1 MEIHPQFRKK
11 PPLWRQFEDASL
23 EEREK
28 MVDWHEEWQSPDGK
42 DIAVRFGGK
51 IRLHGFGGKRSTDVF
66 NMLESVKWVK
76 KITHT
81 GKWIRL
87 RNSFTNC
94 KEWDRF
100 RLQWLETH
108 PICVRCGRTYNN
120 GLQVHHAGYFNQDNV
135 VMEEGFLKGLDH
147 PERFETLCATC
158 HSTLHKGMI
167 SIESNV
173 KEKNIDVLPQKRT
186 IRKKVA
192 TENKKSVVIS
202 LVNPCLNWVKEHGLK
217 KVTETDIEDFLVDR
231 DLILSPRT
239 ERRLLRALVSSFIRQ
254 DKDYDLTGV
263 PDADINEFLSK
274 MDEHIPINT
283 KKGSKLGSLQSL
295 VDPCVDW
302 AHERG
307 LKKVTEANID
317 TFLLERD
324 TDLSPR
330 TERRLLQSTVNSIIN
345 SK

>member
-1 MEIHPQFRKK
+1 
-11 PPLWRQFEDASL
+11 
-23 EEREK
+23 
-28 MVDWHEEWQSPDGK
+28 
-42 DIAVRFGGK
+42 
-51 IRLHGFGGKRSTDVF
+51 
-66 NMLESVKWVK
+66 
-76 KITHT
+76 
-81 GKWIRL
+81 
-87 RNSFTNC
+87 
-94 KEWDRF
+94 
-100 RLQWLETH
+100 
-108 PICVRCGRTYNN
+108 
-120 GLQVHHAGYFNQDNV
+120 
-135 VMEEGFLKGLDH
+135 
-147 PERFETLCATC
+147 
-158 HSTLHKGMI
+158 MI